1 MKFNLLIIFFF
12 IAIIFFSNDGYAK
25 KNKILFKVN
34 NEIITSIDLLEETKF
49 LRAINEELE
58 NVDNSVI
65 YEISKKSIIRNKIKE
80 IELSKKIENAN
91 IKENDLKK
99 ILLNYFSRFN
109 INSENELENFFN
121 QKKINKKYIEKRI
134 TTEIL
139 WNEYIFIKY
148 SKNIKINEN
157 QIRDELKNK
166 KKQYKYLLSEIL
178 FNLENN
184 ENLKQKYEKIKN
196 VIKSKG
202 FAEAALSFSIAS
214 SSDKG
219 GKLDW
224 IKETSLNNKIR
235 EKIKNMNI
243 GNHTTPIVIPGGFL
257 ILKIDD
263 RKITEIEINI
273 ENEVKQISKKRT
285 NEQLNQFSSIYFN
298 KIKKNIIINEY

>member
-273 ENEVKQISKKRT
+273 ENEVKQISKKKT

>member
-1 MKFNLLIIFFF
+1 MKFNLLIIIFF
-12 IAIIFFSNDGYAK
+12 IVIIFFSNDGYAK

-34 NEIITSIDLLEETKF
+34 NKIITSIDLLEETKF

>member
-157 QIRDELKNK
+157 QIRNELKNK

-273 ENEVKQISKKRT
+273 ENEVKQISKKKT

>member
-1 MKFNLLIIFFF
+1 MN
-12 IAIIFFSNDGYAK
+12 IFFSNDGYAK

-109 INSENELENFFN
+109 INSEIELENFFN
-121 QKKINKKYIEKRI
+121 EKKINKKYVEKRI
-134 TTEIL
+134 STEIL

-157 QIRDELKNK
+157 QIRNELKNK

-178 FNLENN
+178 FNLETN
-184 ENLKQKYEKIKN
+184 ENLKHKYEKIKK
-196 VIKSKG
+196 VIKDKG

-219 GKLDW
+219 GKLEW

-263 RKITEIEINI
+263 RKMTEIEINI
-273 ENEVKQISKKRT
+273 ENEIKQISKKKT